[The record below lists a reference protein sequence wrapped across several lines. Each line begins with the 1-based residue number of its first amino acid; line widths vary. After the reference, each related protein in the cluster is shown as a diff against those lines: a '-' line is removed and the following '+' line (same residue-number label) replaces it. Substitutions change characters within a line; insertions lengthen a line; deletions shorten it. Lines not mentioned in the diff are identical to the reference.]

1 MSRSEAR
8 AQARPAR
15 LSFAAAAIMLL
26 PGACGQWPAGM
37 MGSESGV
44 GQPPPGAIKADN
56 RVYMAELEPDS
67 EGCQQYS
74 AWSET
79 GAAVAAVFYRRP
91 DGSFTLFRS
100 EADCSTPT
108 E

>member
-15 LSFAAAAIMLL
+15 LSFVAAAIMLL

-56 RVYMAELEPDS
+56 GIYMAELEPDS